1 MMKLLNYS
9 KLNINQTYQIVYN
22 GNYDLMLYGL
32 VKDAI
37 VTLDKIFMNW
47 IYIFLINNEKIGIR
61 VSDLK
66 TLTFR
71 KFNYE

>member
-1 MMKLLNYS
+1 MKLLNYS